1 MKRNFIIIYLLVMT
15 ASLFSKQKNDAY
27 LMAYFTDEDH
37 SLHFAVSMDGYS
49 FTAVN
54 DNYPIICGDTIA
66 EQHGVRDPYI
76 MHAPNGE
83 YYVAMTDLHVF
94 GKKAGVRTTQWE
106 RPNEKY
112 GWGNNKNIVLMKSR
126 DLINWSHSL
135 LRVNEIKGFE
145 NIGCAWAPE
154 MIWDNDRNSVMIYWT
169 MRFGNGLNKVYYAY
183 MDKDF
188 SKLVTEP
195 KQIMEYPKPKSYI
208 DADITN
214 GSDGRFYMAY
224 VSYDGPSGIK
234 IADADSLTGRYNY
247 NDDYVDF
254 EKKDCEAPCV
264 WKRYGT
270 DTYVLMYDCF
280 GIVPPNFGFCETKD
294 FKTYSNLGHF
304 NDGVM
309 KSTNFD
315 RPKHGAVTYITKKE
329 ARLLLKYWLKHPN
342 HTAKRIN
349 VIDK

>member
-83 YYVAMTDLHVF
+83 YYVAMTDLHVL

-126 DLINWSHSL
+126 GVINWSHSL

-145 NIGCAWAPE
+145 NIGCDWNLIAGQWGDGYLSLFVNGKIIARIAHSEGYEPS
-154 MIWDNDRNSVMIYWT
+154 DRSV
-169 MRFGNGLNKVYYAY
+169 LNENVLVIGVK
-183 MDKDF
+183 
-188 SKLVTEP
+188 SK
-195 KQIMEYPKPKSYI
+195 
-208 DADITN
+208 
-214 GSDGRFYMAY
+214 
-224 VSYDGPSGIK
+224 
-234 IADADSLTGRYNY
+234 
-247 NDDYVDF
+247 
-254 EKKDCEAPCV
+254 
-264 WKRYGT
+264 
-270 DTYVLMYDCF
+270 
-280 GIVPPNFGFCETKD
+280 
-294 FKTYSNLGHF
+294 
-304 NDGVM
+304 
-309 KSTNFD
+309 
-315 RPKHGAVTYITKKE
+315 
-329 ARLLLKYWLKHPN
+329 
-342 HTAKRIN
+342 
-349 VIDK
+349 